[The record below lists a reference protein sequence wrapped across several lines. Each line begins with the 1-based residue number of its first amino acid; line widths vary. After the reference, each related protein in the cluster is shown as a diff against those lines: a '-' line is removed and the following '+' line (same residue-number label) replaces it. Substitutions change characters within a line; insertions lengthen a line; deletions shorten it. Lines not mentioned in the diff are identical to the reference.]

1 MKKFLSL
8 AVIFAAGAAW
18 AQTVFVPGTGGS
30 AFMPLDG
37 LVFTNA
43 LGNRFSV
50 NNLAQALESMQTNL
64 SAALP
69 SVAAFNDSF
78 DFVNIGL
85 VSGVPA
91 TTPAPAGATISNNLA
106 AGFGANVV
114 LPPGATA
121 GSGTVLPGTAGPT
134 GFANLP
140 LTRDSLRALLILQN
154 HMEQMLGLLAELN
167 GTSSNALA
175 ASSIVQSNAL
185 TPGSNPFT
193 GAFFIAPAVTPPA
206 PPLTPTGR

>member
-1 MKKFLSL
+1 
-8 AVIFAAGAAW
+8 
-18 AQTVFVPGTGGS
+18 
-30 AFMPLDG
+30 MPLGG
-37 LVFTNA
+37 LVFTNT

-50 NNLAQALESMQTNL
+50 NDLAQALESMQTNL

-91 TTPAPAGATISNNLA
+91 TTPAPTGATISNNLA
-106 AGFGANVV
+106 AGFAANVV

-154 HMEQMLGLLAELN
+154 NMEQMLGLLAELN

-175 ASSIVQSNAL
+175 DRKSV
-185 TPGSNPFT
+185 
-193 GAFFIAPAVTPPA
+193 V
-206 PPLTPTGR
+206 